1 MALYLDSSALVKLV
15 LEVRESDD
23 LRLFV
28 EDREI
33 ASIEIARTELIRAVG
48 RRAPG
53 PTGDAEDL
61 LAEVVLMRV
70 DTPTTS
76 SAAWVQPWEVRA
88 LDALHLA
95 GAGQLGADLEALVTY
110 DKRMIDA
117 GRAAGLLVAMP
128 GDEVA

>member
-1 MALYLDSSALVKLV
+1 
-15 LEVRESDD
+15 
-23 LRLFV
+23 
-28 EDREI
+28 
-33 ASIEIARTELIRAVG
+33 
-48 RRAPG
+48 
-53 PTGDAEDL
+53 
-61 LAEVVLMRV
+61 MRV

-95 GAGQLGADLEALVTY
+95 GAGRLGTDLEALVTY

-117 GRAAGLLVAMP
+117 GRAAGLLVATP